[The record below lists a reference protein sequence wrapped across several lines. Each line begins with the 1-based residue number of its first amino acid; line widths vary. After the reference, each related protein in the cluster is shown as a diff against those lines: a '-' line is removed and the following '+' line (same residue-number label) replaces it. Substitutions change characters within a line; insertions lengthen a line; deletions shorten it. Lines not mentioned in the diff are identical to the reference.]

1 MRTWLSAWPA
11 ALTASLELDAAA
23 APARLLCCLLGCQL
37 CRAPGQAAARRQQPA
52 RRALGAAGRQ
62 CSRPHAVT
70 RHRPRPACRLP
81 QCRRPAVPRAPVA
94 QPPPQTL
101 GLAAQTLCSRPVL
114 PVLFFRLIR
123 ADLVAPIL
131 WADSIIRPKSRAR
144 TLVAIGLD
152 PPLGGSKIIFFSPNA
167 ASQTYLM

>member
-1 MRTWLSAWPA
+1 MLQ
-11 ALTASLELDAAA
+11 
-23 APARLLCCLLGCQL
+23 LLLLACSVVCSVVSCAGHQG
-37 CRAPGQAAARRQQPA
+37 RAAARRRQPA
-52 RRALGAAGRQ
+52 RRALGAVGRQ
-62 CSRPHAVT
+62 CSRLHAVT

-123 ADLVAPIL
+123 ADLVALFL
-131 WADSIIRPKSRAR
+131 WADSLIRPKSRAR
-144 TLVAIGLD
+144 ALVAPGLN
-152 PPLGGSKIIFFSPNA
+152 PPL
-167 ASQTYLM
+167 QTCLITLLLCKSEGTAD